1 MIASVSLE
9 ALKKVKA
16 ALDHFDVDISGI
28 AARTERSTGEVL
40 VSAQSCISRTK
51 SEVESI
57 RSKVR
62 EIKDRIARIDYEL
75 PYVKGQY
82 EQCLNQIAVL
92 NAQIDNL
99 QSQRAAVNS
108 QLDAS
113 YDDQEKVALQNSL
126 NQINSQI
133 TQLERERS
141 GHLAQKP
148 VLYTKMCNLENE
160 KRQRTSELE
169 EAERTLSFRTNKLYR
184 MQAAY
189 DTMERDINEY
199 RTAVAH
205 LEYSSARTSGRN
217 KSAVE
222 KCIRAIEKYINTSI

>member
-16 ALDHFDVDISGI
+16 ALNHFDVDISGI
-28 AARTERSTGEVL
+28 AARTERSTEEIL
-40 VSAQSCISRTK
+40 VSGQNCISRTK
-51 SEVESI
+51 SEVQSI
-57 RSKVR
+57 RSKVS

-82 EQCLNQIAVL
+82 NQCIDKIAVL
-92 NAQIDNL
+92 NSEIDNF
-99 QSQRAAVNS
+99 QSQRAAINS
-108 QLDAS
+108 QLASS
-113 YDDQEKVALQNSL
+113 YDDHEKAALQNSL

-141 GHLAQKP
+141 ACLEKKP

-160 KRQRTSELE
+160 KGQCVFELE
-169 EAERTLSFRTNKLYR
+169 EAERTLSFRINKLYR

-189 DTMERDINEY
+189 ETMQRDINEY
-199 RTAVAH
+199 RNAVAC